1 MQFTPGA
8 TVSQDYTHCVAPV
21 HGTFDPHPDWYVE
34 GSAFYQA
41 FAEELLPKRFS
52 FFPMHWSAGNTFRS
66 RYAGALM
73 LRRNI
78 KKRLRI
84 VERLYLVSHS
94 HGGNVAVRA
103 TSTPSLSYVPHVTI
117 GTPFIR
123 LEKESRIIGAIDIA
137 YATLFWYAG
146 LFPWA
151 LHLVGSAGTRFID
164 PWFDSL
170 NGIIRVLVG
179 IGLFPLFFLCIS
191 TFTLTGLALYFRIR
205 YFLINIETNKR
216 DRSTRSLINF
226 APPANRMLCIYTKLD
241 EAFWAL
247 KASTSVLGGLNYAV
261 ILSMILLVGG
271 LFFASREFKLHT
283 IWMFFGDF
291 GVQGALTKVPACIVC
306 EPEESEVVTALFFF
320 LPASAVFLP
329 VLLARLALKLILF
342 RFVFGMFDLPTA
354 LRTNIVVTRTPWKH
368 VGEVDAVCV
377 QLSNR
382 SWSRFRLR
390 HTELARDKA
399 IARKIMHWIEHDSCT
414 VASRRASPATESVK

>member
-1 MQFTPGA
+1 MLLTRGA
-8 TVSQDYTHCVAPV
+8 TVSQTYTHCVAPV
-21 HGTFDPHPDWYVE
+21 HGTFDPHPDWFVE
-34 GSAFYQA
+34 GAAFYQA

-52 FFPMHWSAGNTFRS
+52 FFPLHWSAGNTFRS

-78 KKRLRI
+78 IKRFRVI
-84 VERLYLVSHS
+84 ENLYLASHS
-94 HGGNVAVRA
+94 HGGNVAVKA
-103 TSTPSLSYVPHVTI
+103 TNTPSLSHVRHVTI

-123 LEKESRIIGAIDIA
+123 LEKESWIIGAIDVA

-151 LHLVGSAGTRFID
+151 LHLVGSAGTRFIG

-170 NGIIRVLVG
+170 NVILRVFVG
-179 IGLFPLFFLCIS
+179 VGLLPLFFLCIL
-191 TFTLTGLALYFRIR
+191 TFILTGLALYFRIR
-205 YFLINIETNKR
+205 HFLINIETNKR

-247 KASTSVLGGLNYAV
+247 KASTSVLRGLNYAV

-329 VLLARLALKLILF
+329 VLLARLAGKLILF
-342 RFVFGMFDLPTA
+342 RFAFGMFDLPTA

-368 VGEVDAVCV
+368 VGEVDAACV

-390 HTELARDKA
+390 HTELARDQA
-399 IARKIMHWIEHDSCT
+399 IARKIMHWIETDSRN
-414 VASRRASPATESVK
+414 AISRQLTPTAE